1 MNTFSMYAARESG
14 LHKLHPLT
22 KGSLTLLLLVSGLTL
37 PGNWTGYFLVLF
49 VIVPLAIWGRIF
61 RQFIRVVWGFSLPFI
76 LSVVIIQSL
85 FWGRGTPIVEFWI
98 FSPKVEGALFAVIS
112 VGRIILVM
120 AGFIL
125 FAMTTRPD
133 TLMISLKQVGVPS
146 SLAYIIVTTLQIVP
160 RFQAKAATILDAQ
173 RARGLETE
181 GNLFVRARALA
192 PIVLPLVLGSLLEVE
207 ERAIAIEA
215 RGFNSNRKETS
226 LIEIP
231 DGKTQFILRR
241 VFFIMIV
248 LSVLA
253 RVVWQLSN

>member
-1 MNTFSMYAARESG
+1 MNTFSMYVARESG

-22 KGSLTLLLLVSGLTL
+22 KSLLTLLLLVAGLTL
-37 PGNWTGYFLVLF
+37 PGNWTGYILVLF
-49 VIVPLAIWGRIF
+49 IILPLALWGQVF
-61 RQFIRVVWGFSLPFI
+61 RNFIRIVWGLSLPFI

-85 FWGRGTPIVEFWI
+85 FWGKGTPIFEFWI
-98 FSPKVEGALFAVIS
+98 LAPKVEGALFAAIS

-146 SLAYIIVTTLQIVP
+146 SLAYIIVTTLQIIP
-160 RFQAKAATILDAQ
+160 RFQSKASTILDAQ
-173 RARGLETE
+173 RSRGLETE
-181 GNLFVRARALA
+181 GNLFVRSRAVV
-192 PIVLPLVLGSLLEVE
+192 PIILPLVLGSLVEVE

-215 RGFNSNRKETS
+215 RGFNSKREETS

-231 DGKTQFILRR
+231 DTKTQFIVRR
-241 VFFIMIV
+241 LFFMLMI
-248 LSVLA
+248 LSIAA
-253 RVVWQLSN
+253 RIAWQLSN